1 MARYCSRHGMGALA
15 GGHAL
20 LLYFA
25 LAFAGFWTCLALAPV
40 APMLPF
46 LGALSPGV
54 AAVVVSGLS
63 EGEAGIRAL
72 RRRLVEWRVGI
83 QWYLAALGLPVVEG
97 LLAIVIATALG
108 SAMARRIGPLIPE
121 MWVMYVFAACEEL
134 GWRGYALPRLLA
146 QHKPVTAS
154 LILGTVHAAWHA
166 PLFLAGQPLASMPVA
181 PYWAWVASQ
190 SILMTWIL
198 RRARGSVLMA
208 ALLHGTSNLTLLVY
222 QGIDRAWTPWLRAS
236 IAIAMAL
243 TVDVLDARLRRR
255 EPSMAAA

>member
-1 MARYCSRHGMGALA
+1 MGALA

-40 APMLPF
+40 APTLPF

-72 RRRLVEWRVGI
+72 LRRLVEWRVGI
-83 QWYLAALGLPVVEG
+83 QWYLAALGLPVAEG
-97 LLAIVIATALG
+97 LLAIGVAIAFG
-108 SAMARRIGPLIPE
+108 SPTARRIGPFIPE

-146 QHKPVTAS
+146 
-154 LILGTVHAAWHA
+154 
-166 PLFLAGQPLASMPVA
+166 
-181 PYWAWVASQ
+181 
-190 SILMTWIL
+190 
-198 RRARGSVLMA
+198 
-208 ALLHGTSNLTLLVY
+208 LLLY

-243 TVDVLDARLRRR
+243 TVVVLDARLRRR

>member
-46 LGALSPGV
+46 LG
-54 AAVVVSGLS
+54 
-63 EGEAGIRAL
+63 
-72 RRRLVEWRVGI
+72 
-83 QWYLAALGLPVVEG
+83 
-97 LLAIVIATALG
+97 
-108 SAMARRIGPLIPE
+108 
-121 MWVMYVFAACEEL
+121 AACEEL